1 MSEGRGGSGG
11 PVAGAVREHPVV
23 VVTGSA
29 GGIGRALAVE
39 AVVRGARVVVN
50 SRRVERLADV
60 VADVEAAGGEVLAVE
75 ADLRHG
81 DQADRLAA
89 ETVERFGRLDVLV
102 NNAAGL
108 FFAPAEE
115 LTENG
120 WRSVVDANL
129 TTTFLACRAAFPYLR
144 DQGGGTICNLSSVAA
159 LRPHPHASHYAAAKA
174 GVNSLTETL
183 AYEWAPHGIRVNAVV
198 LGAVLTEA
206 SRFHRDVDRALMEA
220 QLPGGRI
227 VTPDEVAAAVL
238 DLCFVETSYL
248 TGAVVRLDGGFRGV
262 MAPPEA
268 P

>member
-1 MSEGRGGSGG
+1 MS
-11 PVAGAVREHPVV
+11 ADREHPVV

-29 GGIGRALAVE
+29 GGIGRSIAVE
-39 AVVRGARVVVN
+39 AARRGAQVVVN
-50 SRRVERLADV
+50 SRRAERLVDV
-60 VADVEAAGGEVLAVE
+60 VADVERAGGEVLAVE

-89 ETVERFGRLDVLV
+89 EAASHFGRIDVLV

-115 LTENG
+115 LTDNG
-120 WRSVVDANL
+120 WRSVIDANL
-129 TTTFLACRAAFPYLR
+129 TTTFLSCRAVFPYLC

-183 AYEWAPHGIRVNAVV
+183 AYEWAPHGIRVNAVA

-206 SRFHRDVDRALMEA
+206 SRFRRDTDRALMEA

-227 VTPDEVAAAVL
+227 ATPDEVAVAVL
-238 DLCFVETSYL
+238 DLCLVESEYL

-262 MAPPEA
+262 MAPPDTR
-268 P
+268 